1 MLQEFKMLRKK
12 IEMEIQIFEK
22 DLFEARNSAALG
34 GSSRAF
40 LLHLERKVH
49 GGKKQLALLVA
60 QMESISTRADAPCR
74 APTEAKTGEA
84 LSSPAASSRSRG
96 RSLKS

>member
-22 DLFEARNSAALG
+22 DLFEARNTAALG

-60 QMESISTRADAPCR
+60 QMETVSARADTLRR
-74 APTEAKTGEA
+74 APSDAKTT
-84 LSSPAASSRSRG
+84 SHSRG

>member
-1 MLQEFKMLRKK
+1 MLQEFKTLRKK

-60 QMESISTRADAPCR
+60 QMESVSARAGASVRADTSRLAPS
-74 APTEAKTGEA
+74 EAKTT
-84 LSSPAASSRSRG
+84 SHSRG
-96 RSLKS
+96 RTLKS

>member
-49 GGKKQLALLVA
+49 SGKKRLALLVA
-60 QMESISTRADAPCR
+60 QMESVSARTDTPRRALD
-74 APTEAKTGEA
+74 EAKTT
-84 LSSPAASSRSRG
+84 SHSRG